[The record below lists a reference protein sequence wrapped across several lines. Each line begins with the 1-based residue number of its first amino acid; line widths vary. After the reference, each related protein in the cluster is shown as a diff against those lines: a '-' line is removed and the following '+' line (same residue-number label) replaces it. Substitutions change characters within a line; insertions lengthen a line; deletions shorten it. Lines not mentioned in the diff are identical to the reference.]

1 VIVIGLNKF
10 TNSTYVNKNDSPP
23 NVYLFCIKVKNNQ
36 SNQIGPKMFS
46 RFSTNFFKVSRAK
59 KLIALSVPL
68 ALGATIFKNNIIE
81 KEVETVLC
89 ENKSYFVQDKNKMD
103 PEIQKQNEQRQIIYK
118 FVLTGGPC
126 AGKSVWN

>member
-1 VIVIGLNKF
+1 
-10 TNSTYVNKNDSPP
+10 
-23 NVYLFCIKVKNNQ
+23 
-36 SNQIGPKMFS
+36 MFS

-68 ALGATIFKNNIIE
+68 ALGATIFKNSIIE

-89 ENKSYFVQDKNKMD
+89 ENRSYFVQDKNKMD

-126 AGKSVWN
+126 AGKSV